1 MRDVLERLDEWRRE
15 GQELAVATVIST
27 WGSAPR
33 PVGSKMVITR
43 QGGIA
48 GSVSA
53 GCVEGAVI
61 EEAAQVLEASQPRLL
76 TYGVA
81 DEQAIQVGLA
91 CGGTIRIFV
100 EPGWALDAI
109 YAPLSERIR
118 QRQPAALLSVLAG
131 PSRLANHKLLLLP
144 GGGQFGDLGLE
155 PDQAATVIPRALELL
170 SAETSAEIELA
181 DGPTLFVE
189 VIPAPPRLV
198 IIGAVHIAEPL
209 VQIATL
215 TGFDTILIDPRKAF
229 NTPARFPDASALLRQ
244 WPQEALAQVSLDRS
258 AYVVALTHDPKID
271 DPALE
276 IALRSSARYV
286 GALGSQRTNRLRL
299 ERLRRAGLSDE
310 QLARLH
316 APVGLDLGGRS
327 TAEIAVSIIAE
338 IIQVR
343 SQAPTAPSPG
353 S

>member
-1 MRDVLERLDEWRRE
+1 MRDVLERLDTWRSER
-15 GQELAVATVIST
+15 QELAVATVIST

-33 PVGSKMVITR
+33 PMGSKMVITR

-61 EEAAQVLEASQPRLL
+61 EEAAQVMDSGLPRLL

-91 CGGTIRIFV
+91 CGGTIRVFV
-100 EPGWALDAI
+100 EPGWTLDPV
-109 YAPLSERIR
+109 YERLAQRVR
-118 QRQPAALLSVLAG
+118 QRQPAALLSVLSG
-131 PSRLANHKLLLLP
+131 PPELANHKLLLLP
-144 GGGQFGDLGLE
+144 DGEQAGDLALGA
-155 PDQAATVIPRALELL
+155 QARAAIRGALELL
-170 SAETSAEIELA
+170 ANETSAELELENGLA
-181 DGPTLFVE
+181 LFVE
-189 VIPAPPRLV
+189 VFPAPPRLV
-198 IIGAVHIAEPL
+198 IIGAVHAAEPL
-209 VQIATL
+209 VEIAKL
-215 TGFDTILIDPRKAF
+215 TGFDTIIIDPRKAF
-229 NTPARFPDASALLRQ
+229 NTPERFPDATMLLRK
-244 WPQEALAQVSLDRS
+244 WPQDALAEVALDRS

-276 IALRSSARYV
+276 VALRSPARYV

-299 ERLRRAGLSDE
+299 ERLRQAGLTEE

-316 APVGLDLGGRS
+316 APIGLNLGGRS

-343 SQAPTAPSPG
+343 SQGDNLS
-353 S
+353 